1 MIRWVKMSVTVTRY
15 VVFLYTPE
23 NLRIYVPKLYI
34 LVINRSK
41 FQEANITGQ
50 FIPKVPKLNI
60 QFDISSFN
68 VFKKN
73 KIYTFL
79 KIDLFSLVPH
89 TGTVFRMY

>member
-23 NLRIYVPKLYI
+23 QSYSAPENLRISVPKMYI

-50 FIPKVPKLNI
+50 FLPKVPKLNI

-68 VFKKN
+68 VFKEQN
-73 KIYTFL
+73 LNF
-79 KIDLFSLVPH
+79 F
-89 TGTVFRMY
+89 